1 MLATYFSSSTVGV
14 ASTTNSA
21 NYKVGDTVILSGLVF
36 DGATP
41 IVGANATA
49 AVSTPVPLGSQTS
62 LGNYQLVGENSINSN
77 LTDYSYSVTLTNTG
91 GAAQQVIAQLARTP
105 PDGVSVLIQTLVFG
119 SVSAT
124 SSATSI
130 NTFTIERDPTQSFD
144 PSTLQWNVVG
154 AQPSVSVT
162 LLDSG
167 TYDAAPNDGIYTGT
181 FTPTQPGKYTAV
193 LSVTG
198 TSLAATRSPEPPQPS
213 SPSPLRRSRVFR
225 A

>member
-77 LTDYSYSVTLTNTG
+77 LTDYSYSVTLTAKN
-91 GAAQQVIAQLARTP
+91 AA
-105 PDGVSVLIQTLVFG
+105 GVASEHFQIE
-119 SVSAT
+119 VST
-124 SSATSI
+124 
-130 NTFTIERDPTQSFD
+130 
-144 PSTLQWNVVG
+144 
-154 AQPSVSVT
+154 
-162 LLDSG
+162 
-167 TYDAAPNDGIYTGT
+167 
-181 FTPTQPGKYTAV
+181 
-193 LSVTG
+193 
-198 TSLAATRSPEPPQPS
+198 
-213 SPSPLRRSRVFR
+213 
-225 A
+225 